1 MNLLPITTAYKKVAP
16 YAIPV
21 LILLFLFSLKT
32 CTKYSGQLDQ
42 YAAKLDS
49 FASLAAHYENVLGQQ
64 IAENKQIKIQSAD
77 YLKKMTDTIFK
88 LKKSD
93 QKKTA
98 QVTEY
103 ARINQ
108 ELRLQIKLAPWD
120 TSHQVTNPSPGAI
133 TDDSG
138 TVHVPRSFRYED
150 STVRIQGTVLIAG
163 VRIDSMSV
171 TNTVNLRT
179 LTKKTGFLGL
189 GRESTVQVLNS
200 SPVVRTTGVLSITV
214 PPTLNWWQRVGKPV
228 TFAILGGVIVSL
240 VK

>member
-1 MNLLPITTAYKKVAP
+1 MNLQPITSAYKTAAP

-21 LILLFLFSLKT
+21 LIILFLFSLKT

-42 YAAKLDS
+42 YSAKLDS
-49 FASLAAHYENVLGQQ
+49 FASLAQHYENALGQQ

-77 YLKKMTDTIFK
+77 DLKKMTDTIFK

-93 QKKTA
+93 ARKTA

-108 ELRLQIKLAPWD
+108 ALRLQIALAPWD
-120 TSHQVTNPSPGAI
+120 TGHQVTVTPGTI

-138 TVHVPRSFRYED
+138 TISVPRRFHYED
-150 STVRIQGTVLIAG
+150 STVRLNGSVLIAG
-163 VRIDSMSV
+163 VRIDSLV
-171 TNTVNLRT
+171 VPNTVNFRVLS
-179 LTKKTGFLGL
+179 KKTGFLGL
-189 GRESTVQVLNS
+189 GRTSEVQVLNS
-200 SPVVRTTGVLSITV
+200 NPAVRTTGVLSIAV
-214 PPTLNWWQRVGKPV
+214 PPTLNWWQRIGKPV
-228 TFAILGGVIVSL
+228 TFAILAAAITSQV